1 MPTGS
6 SPRSRSPGH
15 PDPADG
21 IAEHGTGLS
30 GPGRLVDRG
39 MIVTGA
45 LRAGTAAAL
54 VAYKDVDGLAVRAGA
69 VPSGP
74 TAL

>member
-15 PDPADG
+15 PGPADG

-30 GPGRLVDRG
+30 EPGHLVDRG
-39 MIVTGA
+39 MTVTGA
-45 LRAGTAAAL
+45 LGAGTAAAL
-54 VAYKDVDGLAVRAGA
+54 VAYKDVDGLADRAGG
-69 VPSGP
+69 VPAGP